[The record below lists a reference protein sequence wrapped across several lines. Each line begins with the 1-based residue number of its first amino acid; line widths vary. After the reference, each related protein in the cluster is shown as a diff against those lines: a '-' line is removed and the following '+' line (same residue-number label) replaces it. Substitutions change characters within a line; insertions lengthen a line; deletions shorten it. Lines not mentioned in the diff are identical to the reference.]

1 MMTQNRFLAAV
12 LVSGLLCGVLS
23 AAETSMEELQTTVEA
38 LKARIKD
45 QDRRIE
51 ELESQQS
58 ENKKQQT
65 KFLQMY
71 DKLQH
76 SAAEHDSDFRVY
88 WDDGLRMKNGNG
100 FKIKFGG
107 RLMYDMGWVD
117 GDDVEDHSDL
127 AGGDN
132 DLEDAA
138 DVRRARLYF
147 QGDIYEDL
155 RFKLQFDFAGGD
167 AALKDAYLRFKDVP
181 YVGNITMGHF
191 KEPFSLE
198 ELTSSKYITFMERGL
213 PNAIAPGR
221 NFGVMAHD
229 SFLEDNMTYAIGIF
243 RDVDGYGEDNPDDN
257 DEDGGY
263 NMTARVTAVPW
274 YADEGKKLLHLGG
287 SYSLRHPQEESI
299 RFRARPEAH
308 FLSERYVDVTTPAE
322 WENRFGAETA
332 MVYGPLS
339 AQAEYMAVV
348 PDAGNEAE
356 VEPTLQGAY
365 AYVSYFLTGEHR
377 NYSRSSGTFKRVT
390 PKKNFREDGGLGAWE
405 VGARWSWLD
414 FTDNPLED
422 TDDGARELNNVT
434 LGVNWYLNPNVR
446 LMWNWVHPVVED
458 EGPVDDWKEENDIF
472 MMRMQVDF

>member
-1 MMTQNRFLAAV
+1 MSKSRL
-12 LVSGLLCGVLS
+12 LVSCLVLAFMS
-23 AAETSMEELQTTVEA
+23 PAVEAGETSVEELKTTIES

-45 QDRRIE
+45 QDRRID
-51 ELESQQS
+51 ELEAQQS
-58 ENKKQQT
+58 KNQDQQT
-65 KFLQMY
+65 KFLHLY
-71 DKLQH
+71 KKLQH
-76 SAAEHDSDFRVY
+76 NASEHDSDFRVY
-88 WDDGLRMKNGNG
+88 WDDGLRMKNGEG

-107 RLMYDMGWVD
+107 RLMYDIGWID
-117 GDDVEDHSDL
+117 GDDLEDHSDL
-127 AGGDN
+127 AGSDF

-155 RFKLQFDFAGGD
+155 QFKLQFDLADCD
-167 AALKDAYLRFKDVP
+167 ADLKDAYLRFKNIP
-181 YVGNITMGHF
+181 YLGSVTMGHF

-213 PNAIAPGR
+213 PNAMSPGR
-221 NFGVMAHD
+221 NVGVMAHNSVLD
-229 SFLEDNMTYAIGIF
+229 DRMTWAVGIF
-243 RDVDGYGEDNPDDN
+243 RDVDDCGQDDPEEN

-263 NMTARVTAVPW
+263 NMTARVTAAPW
-274 YADEGKKLLHLGG
+274 YAEGGRKVLHLGG
-287 SYSLRHPQEESI
+287 SYSLRHPQEQSV

-308 FLSERYVDVTTPAE
+308 FLAERFTDVTFGAE
-322 WENRFGAETA
+322 WENRFGAEA
-332 MVYGPLS
+332 ALVCGPFS

-348 PDAGNEAE
+348 PDAGGEGD
-356 VEPTLQGAY
+356 VSPTLQGAY

-377 NYSRSSGTFKRVT
+377 NYSPSSGTFKRVR
-390 PKKNFREDGGLGAWE
+390 PKKNFRQDGGLGAWE

-446 LMWNWVHPVVED
+446 IMWNWVHPVVED
-458 EGPVDDWKEENDIF
+458 EGPADDWKEENDIF